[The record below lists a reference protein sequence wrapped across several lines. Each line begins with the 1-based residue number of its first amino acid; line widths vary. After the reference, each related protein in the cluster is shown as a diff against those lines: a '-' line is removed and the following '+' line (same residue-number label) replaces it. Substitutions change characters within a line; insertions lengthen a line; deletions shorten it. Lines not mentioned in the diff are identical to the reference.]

1 MTDPRLALATARG
14 RYYRDPAGGPD
25 LISVTNALS
34 SIHKPA
40 LVPWGAGL
48 VADEVI
54 ANPIVIARR
63 ARTERTALRKE
74 LVALPYG
81 NSERAKKLGTRIHV
95 RAQAAVLGTP
105 YAYDEEVEPYAVQL
119 ARMVPAVAH
128 RLRPRRRRD
137 RVDRV
142 QPAAG
147 LRRHRRSVDMA
158 PDRPARRRQLWLV
171 DYKSSA
177 KKPADTSSTTSSRSS
192 SPRCG
197 TPRVISSPTTRSEP
211 APKVHPHRAAEP
223 PPPQPP
229 PHRGAVRPQA
239 VPRASSARW
248 RPPVT
253 CNAPAAL
260 GVPDGSPVVGPGRRP
275 KGSLIWAPAS

>member
-105 YAYDEEVEPYAVQL
+105 YPDDPEVEPYAVQL
-119 ARMVPAVAH
+119 ARWFRLWRIDFDRDIVATESTVFN
-128 RLRPRRRRD
+128 RRRGY
-137 RVDRV
+137 
-142 QPAAG
+142 AG
-147 LRRHRRSVDMA
+147 TGDLWIWLPTGPHG
-158 PDRPARRRQLWLV
+158 RRQLWLI

-177 KKPADTSSTTSSRSS
+177 KKPDTVVYDEQPLQLAALRHAPLIILPDDTE
-192 SPRCG
+192 
-197 TPRVISSPTTRSEP
+197 EP
-211 APKVHPHRAAEP
+211 APKATRTALLNLRPRSHRLIEVP
-223 PPPQPP
+223 SGRKQF
-229 PHRGAVRPQA
+229 RGFLGALATSRYLH
-239 VPRASSARW
+239 S
-248 RPPVT
+248 
-253 CNAPAAL
+253 APAASACPTV
-260 GVPDGSPVVGPGRRP
+260 VPS
-275 KGSLIWAPAS
+275 WAPAADRKAA